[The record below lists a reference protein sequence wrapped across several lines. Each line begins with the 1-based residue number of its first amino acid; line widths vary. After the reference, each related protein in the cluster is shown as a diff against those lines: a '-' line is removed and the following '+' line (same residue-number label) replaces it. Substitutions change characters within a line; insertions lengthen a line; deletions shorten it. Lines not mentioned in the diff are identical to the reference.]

1 MYCPIPSL
9 RSLGRADKKRN
20 GRHFMNRKIFLK
32 YSITS
37 LIGWQTLRE
46 TLAKKTVHQSGTES
60 TLRKHSKPDL
70 FLIGDSIS
78 VQYTPY
84 LKQYLQGVVALER
97 KQDDGQAEQN
107 RDVPAG
113 ANGGD
118 SGMVLAYLKA
128 KLNDES
134 FHPDYLLLNCGLH
147 DIKRQDDNRPQVSKE
162 DYRGNLLSIMELLED
177 HRIRLVWIRTTPV
190 IDEIHNN
197 RTSSFKR
204 YATDVEQYNRI
215 ADKVCS
221 DHEIPSIDLFGFTN
235 RLGREAFK
243 DHVHYTEPVRKLQA
257 AYIAGAVQ
265 TLITL

>member
-1 MYCPIPSL
+1 M
-9 RSLGRADKKRN
+9 KR
-20 GRHFMNRKIFLK
+20 KVFLK
-32 YSITS
+32 NSALS
-37 LIGWQTLRE
+37 LVGWRTLSEMVAVKGEQQT
-46 TLAKKTVHQSGTES
+46 GTDS
-60 TLRKHSKPDL
+60 KRRKSSMPEL

-84 LKQYLQGVVALER
+84 LEQYLQRVVALSR
-97 KQDDGQAEQN
+97 KQDNGQARQN

-118 SGMVLAYLKA
+118 SGMVLAYLMA

-134 FHPDYLLLNCGLH
+134 FRPDYLLLNCGLH

-162 DYRGNLLSIMELLED
+162 DYRGNLLTIIDLLED
-177 HRIRLVWIRTTPV
+177 HGIRLVWIRTTPV
-190 IDEIHNN
+190 IDEIHNS

-204 YATDVEQYNRI
+204 YAADVKQYNRI

-221 DHEIPSIDLFGFTN
+221 EHEISSIDLFGFTD

-265 TLITL
+265 ALITS